1 MNEPAPTTSSSSSSS
16 TSVAAST
23 SVKPTLSSSSKPVV
37 TTPSTT
43 IKRSTSTTAPPM
55 TTKPSN
61 GVDTPSPLQ
70 PSVATNCDSFYYVK
84 SDNSCENIA
93 KFNGISTARFL
104 SWNPSAGSDCTGL
117 WVNAYACISII
128 GHTPTSVA
136 PMTTTTGN
144 GIATSPSIQ
153 YGMVRNCDS
162 FYMVKSGDTCDKI
175 SSSNSI
181 TSAQLISW
189 NPTVGSSCGSFT
201 FAFLSSDTHPTTT
214 KAPVTTT
221 KPGNG
226 LTTPAPY
233 RTGMKTSCKIFHFV
247 ASGETCATI
256 SAKYKITTANFAKWN
271 PAVGST
277 YAGLWASTY
286 ACVAVL

>member
-1 MNEPAPTTSSSSSSS
+1 
-16 TSVAAST
+16 
-23 SVKPTLSSSSKPVV
+23 
-37 TTPSTT
+37 
-43 IKRSTSTTAPPM
+43 M

-117 WVNAYACISII
+117 WT
-128 GHTPTSVA
+128 H
-136 PMTTTTGN
+136 
-144 GIATSPSIQ
+144 
-153 YGMVRNCDS
+153 
-162 FYMVKSGDTCDKI
+162 
-175 SSSNSI
+175 
-181 TSAQLISW
+181 
-189 NPTVGSSCGSFT
+189 
-201 FAFLSSDTHPTTT
+201 HPTTT